1 MFDELI
7 HRRFAAVAT
16 ACRDRIALRTPDG
29 AYTFGELD
37 YRRRRVAALLQG
49 SGRVAIVTRDHSWI
63 TPALLG
69 ALTAGWAFAVLEP
82 GERTAAQIARLGCS
96 RVLDDAALVRART
109 ANDVDASDGDAMGS
123 IYFTS
128 GSTGAPRAIAGRV
141 RGIDHHIGWEIDFLG
156 ADATTRGAIIHAP
169 TYDAYLP
176 DVLVPMC
183 AGGMA
188 LVPPHGLVGEA
199 LRRWLVAEGITL
211 LHCVPSVLRA
221 LVGGGLHG
229 LKHIVLA
236 GEAVRVSDVLA
247 ARAVTTARLI
257 NLYGPTEAT
266 LVKLHHE
273 ITDDDVDEIPI
284 GKPMPG
290 VTVELIDGQIAIRSP
305 YGALGYLDEASDRFL
320 PDGTYLTGD
329 YGEYRHDGAL
339 LFRGRRDRQ
348 IKILG
353 ARVDLDE
360 VEAIVAR
367 CEGVREVV
375 VVADASSTILQGAV
389 VLEATASLSN
399 VRAEVM
405 QRLTPAMRLARLRQ
419 VDALPRLAS
428 GKLDRNRIADV
439 LEGA

>member
-1 MFDELI
+1 VYDELI

-16 ACRDRIALRTPDG
+16 ACRDRVALRTADG
-29 AYTFGELD
+29 TYTFGELD
-37 YRRRRVAALLQG
+37 YRRRRVAALLPG
-49 SGRVAIVTRDHSWI
+49 TGRVAIVTRDHSWI

-96 RVLDDAALVRART
+96 RVLDDAALVRASR
-109 ANDVDASDGDAMGS
+109 ASDVDAGDGDAMGS

-128 GSTGAPRAIAGRV
+128 GSTGTPRAIAGRV
-141 RGIDHHIGWEIDFLG
+141 RGIDHHIGWEIEFLG

-183 AGGMA
+183 AGGMVI
-188 LVPPHGLVGEA
+188 VPPPGLVGEA
-199 LRRWLVAEGITL
+199 LRRWIVAEGITL
-211 LHCVPSVLRA
+211 LHCVPSVFRA
-221 LVGGGLHG
+221 LLGGGLG
-229 LKHIVLA
+229 EVKHVLLA
-236 GEAVRVSDVLA
+236 GEVVRVSDVQA
-247 ARAVTTARLI
+247 ARAVTEARLI

-266 LVKLHHE
+266 FVKLHHE
-273 ITDDDVDEIPI
+273 IGDEVGEVPI

-305 YGALGYLDEASDRFL
+305 YGALGYLDETSDNFR

-348 IKILG
+348 VKLLG

-360 VEAIVAR
+360 VEAIVAG
-367 CEGVREVV
+367 CEGVREAVI
-375 VVADASSTILQGAV
+375 VADASSTILHGAV
-389 VLEATASLSN
+389 VLDAAASLAV

-405 QRLTPAMRLARLRQ
+405 RRLTPAMRLARLRQ

-428 GKLDRNRIADV
+428 GKLDRTRIAET
-439 LEGA
+439 LEAG